1 MKLSAYYPETISAW
15 AFVEGAIPETDT
27 SGVTFTRQSATV
39 MRVTKSG
46 HYLENGMYI
55 TYDGLTGT
63 EAYLNGTWPV
73 TNTTGTTFDFTISG
87 ATIPTSVLVV
97 KNGHPTKV
105 RKSYNIAKVGRIDVG
120 RYKFYFTREADDA
133 DFIAIGNAVY
143 NDQSYNG
150 NLWNNAEY
158 LDMNMGLGMIGQT
171 TKDFSMQTTHVNGVN
186 YNVKDLHVAV
196 IGGIN

>member
-15 AFVEGAIPETDT
+15 AFVEGAIPETGT

-105 RKSYNIAKVGRIDVG
+105 RKSYNIAKVGRIAVG

-133 DFIAIGNAVY
+133 DFIAIGNAV
-143 NDQSYNG
+143 NNGQTYNG
-150 NLWNNAEY
+150 DRWNNAEY
-158 LDMNMGLGMIGQT
+158 LDMNVGVGMVAQSATTVTIQT
-171 TKDFSMQTTHVNGVN
+171 ATTANL
-186 YNVKDLHVAV
+186 NVKDLHVAV

>member
-15 AFVEGAIPETDT
+15 AFVEGAIPETGT

-46 HYLENGMYI
+46 HFLQNGMYI

-87 ATIPTSVLVV
+87 AVIPTSALVE

-105 RKSYNIAKVGRIDVG
+105 RKSYNIAKVGRLSDG

-133 DFIAIGNAVY
+133 DYIAIGNAVY
-143 NDQSYNG
+143 NGQAYNG
-150 NLWNNAEY
+150 PNWNNVDH
-158 LDMNMGLGMIGQT
+158 LDMNMGVGMIAQSV
-171 TKDFSMQTTHVNGVN
+171 KDCTMLVTHSNGAY